1 MDSDKVEVGTP
12 IETGVRIDAA
22 NHNQLPV
29 PAEHRFYRSQW
40 QVREIYEEFTSDGV
54 PQLQLVLYG
63 LNQRKASV
71 RTPLRAAVHDEL
83 ARTTSFCQ
91 SRILASLLVSTVRG
105 ACLPSRTSRPEP
117 N

>member
-1 MDSDKVEVGTP
+1 MDSYKVEVRTP

-29 PAEHRFYRSQW
+29 PAQHRFYRSQW
-40 QVREIYEEFTSDGV
+40 QVREIYEEFTGDGV

-71 RTPLRAAVHDEL
+71 RIDCALLSMTNS

-91 SRILASLLVSTVRG
+91 SRILASLLVSTV
-105 ACLPSRTSRPEP
+105 SRSLSSEP
-117 N
+117 NVAP